1 MAFFS
6 NFVVCFSDS
15 KRVGCEGADENLSKQ
30 NKPNKVQKSGSE
42 EMKKK
47 NKSKGAPIP
56 IRVACEG
63 DDDMMSI
70 SNQNKPSKKVQNGSE
85 EKMKSKSNG
94 APIPMSYFPVGSG
107 LSRL

>member
-30 NKPNKVQKSGSE
+30 NKPTR
-42 EMKKK
+42 
-47 NKSKGAPIP
+47 
-56 IRVACEG
+56 RVACEG